1 MNFSL
6 LKKSAALFAALAFA
20 ACLPACSRHDENDGH
35 DHGSHAGH
43 NHAEGGHGSESKPSG
58 DPKMCAEHRVPEAKC
73 GICKPADI
81 AKLKPGEAALVR
93 LPSLESA
100 RLVGVQT
107 APAQTG
113 LARDTVECYAEIAY
127 DQNKLARIVAPVSGI
142 LESVEADLGQSV
154 EDRQSVA
161 RLWSASIAEASA
173 KAVLA
178 RQALAREQRLRTQK
192 ATSEKDLQE
201 AEAALHAANQQ
212 LLTLGF
218 TEEQIAL
225 MENRR
230 RDSVLL
236 PLRAPF
242 AGEIVERAAVRGAMV
257 EAGKPLFTV
266 ADRSSMWALAAVPE
280 AALSRVRTGLEAELR
295 VEAIPGRVFKGKVTW
310 VAPEVD
316 DRTRMARL
324 RVEIPNPD
332 GALKA
337 NLFAK
342 ARILLPGNASA
353 VLVPDSALQ
362 RVDHQALVFVQRE
375 DDLFE
380 ARAVRPGARFDG
392 QVELLEGL
400 RPGEPVVVAHGFPI
414 KSQLLISHLG
424 AGCADD

>member
-1 MNFSL
+1 MMNFSL
-6 LKKSAALFAALAFA
+6 LKKPAALLLAAALATL
-20 ACLPACSRHDENDGH
+20 LPACSRHDDDDGH
-35 DHGSHAGH
+35 GHGGHKGH
-43 NHAEGGHGSESKPSG
+43 NHAEGGHGKTGGKE
-58 DPKMCAEHRVPEAKC
+58 MCAEHRVPETQC
-73 GICKPADI
+73 GICNPADI
-81 AKLKPGEAALVR
+81 AKLKPGESAQVR
-93 LPSLESA
+93 LPSPESA
-100 RLVGVQT
+100 RLAGVQT

-113 LARDTVECYAEIAY
+113 TAQDTIECYAEIAY
-127 DQNKLARIVAPVSGI
+127 DQNKLARIAAPVGGI
-142 LESVEADLGQSV
+142 LESVDADLGHSV
-154 EDRQSVA
+154 KERQSVA
-161 RLWSASIAEASA
+161 SLWSASIAEASA

-178 RQALAREQRLRTQK
+178 RQTLAREQKLRAQK

-218 TEEQIAL
+218 TEEQIAA

-230 RDSVLL
+230 RESVLL

-266 ADRSSMWALAAVPE
+266 ADRSTMWALAAVPE
-280 AALSRVRTGLEAELR
+280 AALPKVRTGLEAELR

-324 RVEIPNPD
+324 RVEVPNPD

-342 ARILLPGNASA
+342 ARIHIPGNEKA
-353 VLVPDSALQ
+353 VLVPESAIQ
-362 RVDHQALVFVQRE
+362 RVGSQTLVFVQKE
-375 DDLFE
+375 ADLFE

-392 QVELLEGL
+392 QVEIAEGL
-400 RPGEPVVVAHGFPI
+400 LPGEPVIIAHGFPV